1 LKGGERVE
9 YRAPIE
15 SYSGAVREITIGK
28 GAKALKIGGETSLPF
43 HFFDEGSIPNPPK
56 FALEVL
62 DTEPAG
68 WAEWVLEPFKDVI
81 ADPVKWATKCVKDF
95 AVDAVC
101 LQLAS
106 TDPAGKDA
114 TPEEAAALTKRVAE
128 AIDVPLIV
136 YGTGD
141 EKKDVQVLA
150 KVAEVCDGEN
160 LLLGPAIKENYGE
173 IAKAASEHGHTLIA
187 QTPLDI
193 NLMKELNIKLAK
205 SFPPDRIVIDPLSS
219 ALGYG
224 MEYSFTLMERA
235 KQTGVIFKDGMTQM
249 PIIANLAGE
258 CWKTREAKES
268 KEQGILWEGTT
279 ALSLLLAGANILVL
293 RHPET
298 LRLIREII
306 GRG

>member
-1 LKGGERVE
+1 MQFK
-9 YRAPIE
+9 APVE
-15 SYSGAVREITIGK
+15 SYSGQVREITIGK
-28 GAKALKIGGETSLPF
+28 GAKALKIGGETTLPF
-43 HFFDEGSIPNPPK
+43 HFFDEGSIPNPPR
-56 FALEVL
+56 FALEVW
-62 DTEPAG
+62 DMEPVT
-68 WAEWVLEPFKDVI
+68 WAKWLLEPFKDVVS
-81 ADPVKWATKCVKDF
+81 DPVKWAMKCAKDF

-106 TDPAGKDA
+106 TDPADKDT
-114 TPEEAAALTKRVAE
+114 TPEKAAALTKRVAE
-128 AIDVPLIV
+128 AINVPLIV

-141 EKKDVQVLA
+141 EKKDVQVLS

-160 LLLGPAIKENYGE
+160 LLLGPAIKENYEE
-173 IAKAASEHGHTLIA
+173 IAKAALQHGHALIA

-193 NLMKELNIKLAK
+193 NLMKELNIKLGK

-249 PIIANLAGE
+249 PIIANLGGE

-268 KEQGILWEGTT
+268 KEQGILWEGVT

-298 LRLIREII
+298 LKLLREII
-306 GRG
+306 GRR